1 MSGSGQ
7 IYDLGCFISRER
19 APSPQPVAEENKKS
33 IYQPG
38 IEFQFFI
45 ETEFLNVIDIYFR
58 LQRADPLG

>member
-19 APSPQPVAEENKKS
+19 APSPHPVAEDNKIIHS
-33 IYQPG
+33 PSG

-45 ETEFLNVIDIYFR
+45 ETEFLNVIDIYFG